1 MIQLGFRSLV
11 FMSTNSTL
19 CNCKNTIID
28 CQNLYLRLVSVIVPF
43 YTTYYG
49 VYAHQLQLIH
59 SLSHYK
65 SVDAIFVYA
74 YVNVAV

>member
-1 MIQLGFRSLV
+1 M
-11 FMSTNSTL
+11 
-19 CNCKNTIID
+19 ID